1 MIPQDF
7 IQTLLGRVDIV
18 DVVDRYVKLKKSGAN
33 FSACCPFHNEKTP
46 SFTVSP
52 TKQFYHCFGCGAHGN
67 AVGFLMEYS
76 GQTYP
81 DAIRTLAETV
91 GMQVPEMQSRF
102 DRPAAK
108 EAQGLAPRML
118 DALNYYRAELKKS
131 KVAIDY
137 LKGRGLSGEIAARYG
152 LGYAPEGWQN
162 LERVFPDYNAA
173 VMKDTGLVID
183 SEPRSEGGS
192 EGSDV
197 KPSRRYDRFRDRVM
211 FPILDAR
218 GNVIGFGG
226 RVIGKGEPKYLNSP
240 ETPLFEKGRELYGL
254 YQARR
259 AIRDANQVIVVE
271 GYMDVVALAQHGVE
285 NAVATLGTATTPF
298 HVSKLLRL
306 ADNVVFC
313 FDGDEA
319 GQRAAWRALEVSLPV
334 LADGK
339 TVSFLFLPPEDD
351 PDTYVRRLGKEGFEQ
366 ALASAKPL
374 SQFLFAELAGRADM
388 KSEEGRARFLSQAKP
403 LIAEIQAPALSAML
417 RRRLAELAG
426 LSLDE
431 IDRLVPGRMSDLAGA
446 SQPRDRARSAAPA
459 RMPKRNA
466 PLESKLLA
474 RILLK
479 PELAAT
485 VPEEALHGPGGEASS
500 LRAVLEYLRDNPGA
514 TLGQASAYFAG
525 SEHEQAIEAA
535 LAEPLLHQAEEAE
548 LDLATEIQDIVE
560 KLSGDQRARR
570 SVELFRLIEADQATP
585 EQKAEYTALQARRG
599 AVESG
604 NPDPEARSKL

>member
-33 FSACCPFHNEKTP
+33 YSACCPFHNEKTP

-52 TKQFYHCFGCGAHGN
+52 SKQFYHCFGCGVHGN
-67 AVGFLMEYS
+67 AIGFLMEYS

-91 GMQVPEMQSRF
+91 GLQVPEVKSRF
-102 DRPAAK
+102 ERPSTP
-108 EAQGLAPRML
+108 ESLGLTARMME
-118 DALNYYRAELKKS
+118 ALNFYRSELKKS

-152 LGYAPEGWQN
+152 LGYAPEGWQS
-162 LERVFPDYNAA
+162 LERVFPDYGAA
-173 VMKDTGLVID
+173 IMKDTGLVID
-183 SEPRSEGGS
+183 SGDKAEDADAR
-192 EGSDV
+192 
-197 KPSRRYDRFRDRVM
+197 PSRRYDRFRDRVM

-226 RVIGKGEPKYLNSP
+226 RVLGKGEPKYLNSP

-285 NAVATLGTATTPF
+285 NAVATLGTATTPV
-298 HVSKLLRL
+298 HVAKLLKL

-319 GQRAAWRALEVSLPV
+319 GRKAAWRALEVSLPV

-339 TVSFLFLPPEDD
+339 AVSFLFLPPDDD
-351 PDTYVRRLGKEGFEQ
+351 PDTYVRAKGKEAFQ
-366 ALASAKPL
+366 RALAQAKPL
-374 SQFLFAELAGRADM
+374 SQFLFAELAARVDM

-403 LIAEIQAPALSAML
+403 LLAEIQAPALAAML

-426 LSLDE
+426 LGLDE
-431 IDRLVPGRMSDLAGA
+431 IERLVPGRTPER
-446 SQPRDRARSAAPA
+446 PRGAPA
-459 RMPKRNA
+459 ARVPKRA
-466 PLESKLLA
+466 TPLESKLLA
-474 RILLK
+474 RILLR
-479 PELAAT
+479 PELAT
-485 VPEEALHGPGGEASS
+485 QVVEEALWGAGPEAAA
-500 LRAVLEYLRDNPGA
+500 LRAAVARLRASPG
-514 TLGQASAYFAG
+514 LNHGQALALFEH
-525 SEHEQAIEAA
+525 SEHGALIEEA
-535 LAEPLLHQAEEAE
+535 LAEPLLHQAEGSE
-548 LDLATEIQDIVE
+548 LDLEAEVADLVE
-560 KLSGDQRARR
+560 KLRSQRQAQR
-570 SVELFRLIEADQATP
+570 STELVRLIAAGNATP
-585 EQKAEYTALQARRG
+585 EQEAEYTELQAQL
-599 AVESG
+599 ASAKTG
-604 NPDPEARSKL
+604 NPTMESRSKP

>member
-1 MIPQDF
+1 MIPQEF
-7 IQTLLGRVDIV
+7 IQSLLGRVDIV

-52 TKQFYHCFGCGAHGN
+52 SKQFYHCFGCGAHGN
-67 AVGFLMEYS
+67 AIGFLMEYS

-81 DAIRTLAETV
+81 DAIRALAETV
-91 GMQVPEMQSRF
+91 GMQVPEVKSRF
-102 DRPAAK
+102 DRPSTP
-108 EAQGLAPRML
+108 ESQGLTSRML
-118 DALNYYRAELKKS
+118 DALNFYRAELKKS

-162 LERVFPDYNAA
+162 LERVFPDYGSAA
-173 VMKDTGLVID
+173 MKDTGLVID
-183 SEPRSEGGS
+183 SESEDS
-192 EGSDV
+192 E
-197 KPSRRYDRFRDRVM
+197 KKSRRYDRFRDRVM

-298 HVSKLLRL
+298 HVGKLLKL

-313 FDGDEA
+313 FDGDQA
-319 GQRAAWRALEVSLPV
+319 GQRAAWRALEVSIPI

-351 PDTYVRRLGKEGFEQ
+351 PDTFVRNKGREAFAK
-366 ALASAKPL
+366 ALADAKPL
-374 SQFLFAELAGRADM
+374 SQFLFAELASRVDM
-388 KSEEGRARFLSQAKP
+388 RSEEGRARFVSQAKP
-403 LIAEIQAPALSAML
+403 LVAEVQAPALAAML

-426 LSLDE
+426 LGVDE
-431 IDRLVPGRMSDLAGA
+431 IERLVPSKAPERPVTRPPPGA
-446 SQPRDRARSAAPA
+446 RT
-459 RMPKRNA
+459 PKRA
-466 PLESKLLA
+466 VPLELKLLA

-479 PELAAT
+479 PELAGTIPEDALKGSGSEAETLRT
-485 VPEEALHGPGGEASS
+485 VVG
-500 LRAVLEYLRDNPGA
+500 YLRENPS

-525 SEHEQAIEAA
+525 SEHEAVIEEA
-535 LAEPLLHQAEEAE
+535 LAEPLLNQGEE
-548 LDLATEIQDIVE
+548 TEFNLEPEVEGIVE
-560 KLSGDQRARR
+560 KLRA
-570 SVELFRLIEADQATP
+570 
-585 EQKAEYTALQARRG
+585 EQQARRG
-599 AVESG
+599 AELMRLMVAGNATPAEKAEYAELHAQLASSKTGNPTVES
-604 NPDPEARSKL
+604 RSKH